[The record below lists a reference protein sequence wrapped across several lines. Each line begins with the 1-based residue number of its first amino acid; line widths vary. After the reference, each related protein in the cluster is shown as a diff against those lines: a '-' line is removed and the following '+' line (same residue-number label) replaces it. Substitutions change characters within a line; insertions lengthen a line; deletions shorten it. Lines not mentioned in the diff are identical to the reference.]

1 MSLSRTPPN
10 EAAASASILPVNMES
25 APIIVSESEPI
36 CQICNNLMTENDDC
50 LNITNCNH
58 SFHRSCIE
66 YYLSNNTE
74 CPICKRPCELVDL
87 KKINPLNKQNPSV
100 KQIPG
105 KRGRGAMAKRY
116 NTRSHVRNLFQESQR
131 SLHEFSNV
139 ANDSEEVF
147 TPGHVNRPSQEN
159 SPNVDNPSNSRP
171 SRNARATVD
180 YEQLNKMIENNL
192 TRLLTNL
199 NLIPNANSQPRTNR
213 TENIYFENRNVVTSA
228 QN

>member
-10 EAAASASILPVNMES
+10 EAAASTSVLPVNAEFES
-25 APIIVSESEPI
+25 VVVSESETN
-36 CQICNNLMTENDDC
+36 CQICNNLMAENDDC

-66 YYLSNNTE
+66 FYLTNNTE

-87 KKINPLNKQNPSV
+87 KKLNPVNKQNPTL
-100 KQIPG
+100 KQITG

-116 NTRSHVRNLFQESQR
+116 NTRSHVRNHFQESQR
-131 SLHEFSNV
+131 PSHEFNNV

-147 TPGHVNRPSQEN
+147 TPGQVNRPSLEN
-159 SPNVDNPSNSRP
+159 SPNIENPSNARL

-180 YEQLNKMIENNL
+180 YEKLNQMIENNL
-192 TRLLTNL
+192 TR
-199 NLIPNANSQPRTNR
+199 
-213 TENIYFENRNVVTSA
+213 Y
-228 QN
+228 